1 VVRNLQPCKKVLDFV
16 ILEVLT
22 ALSIN
27 IMQKVDWFLDFVRD
41 LVFRRE
47 QNFRKWICSHPR
59 VKMWEGT
66 CPEGPATKE
75 VPTSLFV
82 F

>member
-1 VVRNLQPCKKVLDFV
+1 V

-22 ALSIN
+22 AVSIK
-27 IMQKVDWFLDFVRD
+27 IMQKVDWFLDFVGD

-47 QNFRKWICSHPR
+47 QDFGKWICSHPQ

-66 CPEGPATKE
+66 CPEGPGTKKE
-75 VPTSLFV
+75 VPPSLFV

>member
-1 VVRNLQPCKKVLDFV
+1 VCKKILDFV
-16 ILEVLT
+16 ILEVVT
-22 ALSIN
+22 AVSIN

-47 QNFRKWICSHPR
+47 PNFRRWICSHPQ
-59 VKMWEGT
+59 VKMWGGT
-66 CPEGPATKE
+66 CPEGSGTKKE
-75 VPTSLFV
+75 VLPSLFV